1 MTPLNRTLE
10 GKTQTLGGVK
20 NGVKNDPKEL
30 DIIYGCFL
38 VIQGQPLGIDIK

>member
-20 NGVKNDPKEL
+20 NDPKKL
-30 DIIYGCFL
+30 DIIYGCSL